1 MTLTRKQPNSPIK
14 EITIANNFCCPIDTW
29 EAKMTVYIDGGLG
42 PDVFDS
48 LQAWAKDNGI
58 IEDSHAERVIFNGP
72 ATVTFFTDGTKTVTK
87 AKDGDDFD
95 PLFGLMA
102 CALRKVGNNR
112 VRIDAWEDEISF
124 LADSLGSAEECRV
137 LADMLNATADAWEL
151 GEVADFM
158 GRWAEEHGVEEPKVT
173 FSANHEG
180 FNEVAFSDEVH
191 EAVRQDI
198 RNLIDKGE
206 L

>member
-14 EITIANNFCCPIDTW
+14 EIIIENNYCCPIADP

-42 PDVFDS
+42 PEVFDS
-48 LQAWAKDNGI
+48 LQTWGKDIGF
-58 IEDSHAERVIFNGP
+58 IEDVHAEKVIFNGP
-72 ATVTFFTDGTKTVTK
+72 ATVTFFTDGSKTVTK
-87 AKDGDDFD
+87 AKDGDEFD

-112 VRIDAWEDEISF
+112 IRVDAWEDEISF
-124 LADSLGSAEECRV
+124 LSDSLSSAEECRV

-151 GEVADFM
+151 GDVADFM
-158 GRWAEEHGVEEPKVT
+158 GKWAEEHGVEEPNVT
-173 FSANHEG
+173 FSANPEG
-180 FNEVAFSDEVH
+180 FNEVVLSDEVH
-191 EAVRQDI
+191 EAVRQTI
-198 RNLIDKGE
+198 RDLIDKGE

>member
-1 MTLTRKQPNSPIK
+1 MIPICKRPNSPIR
-14 EITIANNFCCPIDTW
+14 EIIIENSYCCPMADPVT
-29 EAKMTVYIDGGLG
+29 KMDVFIDGNLG
-42 PDVFDS
+42 PEVFDS
-48 LQAWAKDNGI
+48 LQAWGKDIGIVEDVHAK
-58 IEDSHAERVIFNGP
+58 RVIFSGP

-87 AKDGDDFD
+87 AKDGDEFD

-124 LADSLGSAEECRV
+124 LADSLGSADECRV
-137 LADMLNATADAWEL
+137 LADMLNSTAEAWEL

-158 GRWAEEHGVEEPKVT
+158 GKWAEEHGVEEPNVT
-173 FSANHEG
+173 FSANTEG
-180 FNEVAFSDEVH
+180 FNEVVLSDEVH